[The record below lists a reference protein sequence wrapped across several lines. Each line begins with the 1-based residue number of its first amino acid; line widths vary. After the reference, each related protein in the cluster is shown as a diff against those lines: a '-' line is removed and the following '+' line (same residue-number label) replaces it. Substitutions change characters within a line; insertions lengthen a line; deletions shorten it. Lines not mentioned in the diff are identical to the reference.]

1 MPDTRGFAACGTEP
15 FAGSSTTNPRAAPAC
30 SPCPRSH
37 LTPRVSARLRWITW
51 DPAFPRTS
59 RKPIGNTCGQIE
71 LCSPS
76 GVYLPALE
84 SGSGLSCFV
93 CAQHGQCPAGAGH
106 CAGQVRQSRAGSG
119 TGGALPTHHG
129 EREQSS
135 DSDQT
140 RGKSHSDVAG
150 GRSRGKASPWVGV
163 RVQISTGMAVT
174 KGAGP
179 RSRATPE
186 DEGRSSQPGVLQLC
200 PFRAVTA
207 AVPRAQAAALL
218 GCNRLTESR
227 ACGHLHM

>member
-1 MPDTRGFAACGTEP
+1 MDKLSFAARV
-15 FAGSSTTNPRAAPAC
+15 GSI
-30 SPCPRSH
+30 CP
-37 LTPRVSARLRWITW
+37 LWKVVLVS
-51 DPAFPRTS
+51 
-59 RKPIGNTCGQIE
+59 
-71 LCSPS
+71 
-76 GVYLPALE
+76 PALFVL
-84 SGSGLSCFV
+84 STGSV
-93 CAQHGQCPAGAGH
+93 QQERDT
-106 CAGQVRQSRAGSG
+106 VRDMWQSRAGSG

-135 DSDQT
+135 DSDQM

-207 AVPRAQAAALL
+207 AVPQAQAAALL